1 LELKCDGKKGL
12 SVSYQNLSFSYRNE
26 EEGKV
31 VEIKNLDLDIK
42 EGELVLIKGPSGI
55 GKTTLINL
63 LLRFYDPIEGQVLI
77 NGQNIKEL
85 NFDYRKE
92 ISVCS

>member
-1 LELKCDGKKGL
+1 M
-12 SVSYQNLSFSYRNE
+12 
-26 EEGKV
+26 
-31 VEIKNLDLDIK
+31 VEIKNLDLEIN

-63 LLRFYDPIEGQVLI
+63 LLRLYDPIEGRVLV
-77 NGQNIKEL
+77 NGQDIKEL

-92 ISVCS
+92 ISVCSQTHLFFNDSILNNLRMANPSKYYQ